1 MKPAVPGVMLSD
13 LFACALAIPVLIH
26 CGRRFYEEAY
36 RGMKNGTYGMGFLI
50 AMGTGAS
57 FFFGLFSL
65 IHSYI
70 IHSSGNVGENEEI
83 QSGGDSFMTS
93 AMLIMFILLGKTLEA
108 EAKAKTSFALETL
121 VGQQAKM
128 AILLKLGSA
137 EYTVIGER
145 EVEADL
151 LQVGDYVKVV
161 RGMTC
166 PADGDIS
173 YGSGEVNEA
182 LITGEAFPVFK
193 KVGDRVIGG
202 SVLKEGVV
210 HVRVTETPEKCVLK
224 QIITLV
230 EHAQM
235 KKAPLQQSAD
245 KIAGQFAIVVFALA
259 VVVFVVWI
267 ILLMA
272 GIVDIDDLLDDH
284 DETSP
289 ATSPFTTA
297 FTFAISTLVV
307 ACPCAMGLATPT
319 AIMVGTGVGAQLG
332 VLIKSGEALETAHKV
347 NAVMFDKTGTLTTG
361 NPTVTRVINAG
372 GWTLPVENEAMLW
385 FAACA
390 ELNSEHILGRAV
402 VQYATSISTMPELQQ
417 PKDFV
422 ATTGKG
428 ISCTVEDRAVIV
440 GTLDFIRECNVE
452 ESLNNG
458 LAQYSIESA
467 NDGCTTIYVATDGV
481 LQGLIELSDPPRQES
496 KATVAALRNAGID
509 VWMVTGDDHSTAKSI
524 GRQVGILPHKI
535 IAKALPST
543 KIKHVKQLQS
553 KGFTVGFV
561 GDGINDAPA
570 LAQADVGMAISG
582 GTEVAIES
590 ADIVLMQADLFS
602 VVTAIDLSRAIVGC
616 IKRNLFWALAYNVT
630 ALPIAAG
637 AFIWILR
644 TMIPPYVAGLAMA
657 LSSVSVVVSSLSL
670 CAYSAPKQ
678 L

>member
-1 MKPAVPGVMLSD
+1 
-13 LFACALAIPVLIH
+13 
-26 CGRRFYEEAY
+26 
-36 RGMKNGTYGMGFLI
+36 MKNGTYGMGFLI

-128 AILLKLGSA
+128 AILLKLGSVEESNLTSQPSAAEA

-361 NPTVTRVINAG
+361 NPTVTRVIKFPHADSVKASDTKSTNSNRLGKLSRSNSLTGSTSSGPRSRSNSSSNSLVGRKPSLSGMAGVVDEAVSAKSGPSSASTFPHREEVQACNPRVSNSDMSTIAAQVQASAG

-496 KATVAALRNAGID
+496 KATVAALRNAVRNKRIYFLYC
-509 VWMVTGDDHSTAKSI
+509 T
-524 GRQVGILPHKI
+524 
-535 IAKALPST
+535 
-543 KIKHVKQLQS
+543 
-553 KGFTVGFV
+553 FV
-561 GDGINDAPA
+561 I
-570 LAQADVGMAISG
+570 
-582 GTEVAIES
+582 
-590 ADIVLMQADLFS
+590 
-602 VVTAIDLSRAIVGC
+602 
-616 IKRNLFWALAYNVT
+616 
-630 ALPIAAG
+630 
-637 AFIWILR
+637 
-644 TMIPPYVAGLAMA
+644 
-657 LSSVSVVVSSLSL
+657 
-670 CAYSAPKQ
+670 
-678 L
+678 

>member
-1 MKPAVPGVMLSD
+1 MELVGTIIL
-13 LFACALAIPVLIH
+13 LFVQ
-26 CGRRFYEEAY
+26 EAY
-36 RGMKNGTYGMGFLI
+36 RGMKSGTYGMGFLI

-57 FFFGLFSL
+57 FLFGLFSL
-65 IHSYI
+65 IHSYV
-70 IHSSGNVGENEEI
+70 IHSTGNVGEHEEI

-93 AMLIMFILLGKTLEA
+93 AMLIMFVLLGKTLEA

-137 EYTVIGER
+137 EESKLPAQPNAAETEYTVVGER

-151 LQVGDYVKVV
+151 LEVGDYVKVV

-166 PADGDIS
+166 PADGDVTH
-173 YGSGEVNEA
+173 GSGEVNEA

-202 SVLKEGVV
+202 SVLKEGIL

-245 KIAGQFAIVVFALA
+245 KIAGQFAIVVFLLA
-259 VVVFVVWI
+259 VMVFIVWI
-267 ILLMA
+267 ILLTT
-272 GIVDIDDLLDDH
+272 GIVNVDDFLDDH
-284 DETSP
+284 DRASP
-289 ATSPFTTA
+289 STSPFTTA

-332 VLIKSGEALETAHKV
+332 VLIKSGEALEMAHKV

-361 NPTVTRVINAG
+361 NPTVTRVIKFPVVESVIESDVKSSNSNRFGNLSRSNSLAG
-372 GWTLPVENEAMLW
+372 ATAAPGTSPSSRSNSSGYSSGSKKPASTASVDHDAAAISAPQSSSSSTFPHREDAQVCNPRVSNSDMSKIAAKVRSDASWTLPAENEEMLW

-402 VQYATSISTMPELQQ
+402 VQYATSILTMPELQQ
-417 PKDFV
+417 PNDFV

-428 ISCTVEDRAVIV
+428 ISCSVDDRAVIV

-452 ESLNNG
+452 ESLKSG

-467 NDGCTTIYVATDGV
+467 NDGCTTIYVAIDGT
-481 LQGLIELSDPPRQES
+481 LQGLIELSDPPRSES
-496 KATVAALRNAGID
+496 QATVAALRNA
-509 VWMVTGDDHSTAKSI
+509 VSN
-524 GRQVGILPHKI
+524 R
-535 IAKALPST
+535 
-543 KIKHVKQLQS
+543 
-553 KGFTVGFV
+553 
-561 GDGINDAPA
+561 
-570 LAQADVGMAISG
+570 
-582 GTEVAIES
+582 IEC
-590 ADIVLMQADLFS
+590 
-602 VVTAIDLSRAIVGC
+602 TC
-616 IKRNLFWALAYNVT
+616 YY
-630 ALPIAAG
+630 P
-637 AFIWILR
+637 
-644 TMIPPYVAGLAMA
+644 
-657 LSSVSVVVSSLSL
+657 
-670 CAYSAPKQ
+670 
-678 L
+678 